1 MVSLGI
7 SHGHGD
13 RDSEYIDIHLLIK
26 DSQCGDELR
35 THKPLLST
43 KADHNRSIGVS
54 AQAVDDALEFAHEQ
68 LKSSPSFH
76 FHLKS
81 SAKNPI

>member
-1 MVSLGI
+1 MVSLGV
-7 SHGHGD
+7 GQNHGD

-26 DSQCGDELR
+26 DSRRGDERR

-43 KADHNRSIGVS
+43 KADHDGFIGVP
-54 AQAVDDALEFAHEQ
+54 AQAVVDALEFAHER

-76 FHLKS
+76 YRLED
-81 SAKNPI
+81 SAKTPI